1 MAGKVGFI
9 GLGAMGGPMALN
21 LAKAGHKLVVHDIDQ
36 SKTAAVRAK
45 GAELAGNAEA
55 VAAAVDRTILIVETT
70 DQAQSVIAGER
81 GIIKGAKP
89 GHIVVCMST
98 IDPFAA
104 RELADQLLAKG
115 IAMVDAPVSG
125 GTGRAQ
131 SGELSVIVG
140 GDKEVVAKCEDL
152 FKAMGNRTFHVG
164 PLGSGLAMK
173 LVNNMLVQVNTV
185 AVAEALVLG
194 VKAGLD
200 PETIYEV
207 VKVSTGASAAWELRV
222 PRILKGDYEPG
233 GTIDISY
240 KDQELETAFAKRLG
254 VPVLLAN
261 VTQQVYQMARAQ
273 GLNKQDGSAVVKIF
287 EQMAGVKVK
296 GETK

>member
-21 LAKAGHKLVVHDIDQ
+21 LARPAT
-36 SKTAAVRAK
+36 SWWCTTSTRARPAAVRAQ

-55 VAAAVDRTILIVETT
+55 VAAAVERTILIVETT
-70 DQAQSVIAGER
+70 DQAEAVIAGER

-89 GHIVVCMST
+89 GHIVVCMTT

-104 RELADQLLAKG
+104 RELAEQLKAKG

-140 GDKEVVAKCEDL
+140 GDKDGGRQVRGPVQGD
-152 FKAMGNRTFHVG
+152 GQRTFPRRAAG
-164 PLGSGLAMK
+164 QGLAMK

-185 AVAEALVLG
+185 AMAEALVLG

-200 PETIYEV
+200 PQTIYDV
-207 VKVSTGASAAWELRV
+207 VRVSTGTSCAPWSCACRASSSATSRPAARSTSPSRTRSSRPLS
-222 PRILKGDYEPG
+222 PSG
-233 GTIDISY
+233 S
-240 KDQELETAFAKRLG
+240 G

-261 VTQQVYQMARAQ
+261 VTPAGLPDGPRARVSTRRTARR
-273 GLNKQDGSAVVKIF
+273 S
-287 EQMAGVKVK
+287 
-296 GETK
+296 

>member
-36 SKTAAVRAK
+36 GKTAAVRAQ

-70 DQAQSVIAGER
+70 DQAQEVIAGER

-104 RELADQLLAKG
+104 RALAEQLKAKG

-152 FKAMGNRTFHVG
+152 FAAMGNRTFHVG
-164 PLGSGLAMK
+164 PLGNGLAMK

-200 PETIYEV
+200 PEIIYEV

-287 EQMAGVKVK
+287 EQMAGVTVK
-296 GETK
+296 GD